1 MPSPSDLMGSGNS
14 GLSLSTD
21 YGVGHG
27 VNSYAQSNVSPP
39 PSPDVLPFSTGTKDR
54 PSRAWAFRQLAGLP
68 GTIMNQTSEPAQI
81 PRSDPGVGRQ
91 QDGG

>member
-1 MPSPSDLMGSGNS
+1 MPSPSDLMGSENA

-21 YGVGHG
+21 YGTSNG
-27 VNSYAQSNVSPP
+27 VNSLSQANVRPP
-39 PSPDVLPFSTGTKDR
+39 SSPDVLPFMAGTKGR
-54 PSRAWAFRQLAGLP
+54 QNRAWAFRQQVGFM
-68 GTIMNQTSEPAQI
+68 GSIMNQDSEPAQI